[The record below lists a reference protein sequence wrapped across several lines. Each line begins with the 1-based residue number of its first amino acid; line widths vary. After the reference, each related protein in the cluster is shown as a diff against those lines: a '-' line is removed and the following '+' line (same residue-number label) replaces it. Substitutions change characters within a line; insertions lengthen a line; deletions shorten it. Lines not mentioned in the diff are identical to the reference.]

1 MRSNKMTVEN
11 CQLALDAITLAHAGV
26 LAEARRGI
34 IRWPG
39 NSVSF
44 ETGIIRPGISASLW
58 LSYWINGNC
67 FDQYFTMWVS
77 RPDFRR
83 WGFQCCGRL
92 VSRVYFTRGGVG
104 CRTCCQLGY
113 ESQKRSHARWRATR
127 RLLAV
132 GVAGLRD
139 GDLIALARLGERP
152 KPMRPQ
158 PVIELVDDQ
167 QNSLPTD
174 HQSVAAGLE
183 VARTQ

>member
-1 MRSNKMTVEN
+1 MTVEN
-11 CQLALDAITLAHAGV
+11 VRHVLDAAALTRAGG
-26 LAEARRGI
+26 LSADCEGT
-34 IRWPG
+34 IRWPAG
-39 NSVSF
+39 ESVEFSTRIIEPGF
-44 ETGIIRPGISASLW
+44 GAILNLRWWTGGIRVGRELSAW
-58 LSYWINGNC
+58 
-67 FDQYFTMWVS
+67 TS

-92 VSRVYFTRGGVG
+92 VSRVYFTRGRVG

-132 GVAGLRD
+132 GIAGLRD

-152 KPMRPQ
+152 KPMRPP

-167 QNSLPTD
+167 QNHLPTD
-174 HQSVAAGLE
+174 QQSNAAGSG
-183 VARTQ
+183 VDPPQ